1 MNRKIIKVMA
11 ILQMILCLVTYFSM
25 SYHFD
30 ADVVIYKMLEN
41 TDVVATLLRLSLYAI
56 PGIHLLSSLYGLVF
70 DDKKILVIIS
80 VVELIASVLT
90 FTYVSSSEY
99 MLILS
104 IITVS
109 IAAIYFISV
118 LTIKN
123 K

>member
-80 VVELIASVLT
+80 VVELIASGLT